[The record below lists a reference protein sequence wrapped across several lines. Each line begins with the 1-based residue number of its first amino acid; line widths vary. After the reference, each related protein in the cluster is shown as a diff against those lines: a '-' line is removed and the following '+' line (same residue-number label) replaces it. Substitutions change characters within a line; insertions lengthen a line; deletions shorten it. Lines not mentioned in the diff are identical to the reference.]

1 MICTQK
7 YRQKLT
13 NDFSMEWREEMIK
26 KVRNPFQSMTEVQKK
41 KNLMITKIAAVVL
54 FAIFYMM
61 LFISG
66 LYKDADGVHKIRLIA
81 PTLVFIVSSVLLF
94 IKIEVPELWNNL
106 AALCFSLFII
116 VENYVMLQVS
126 QGYPWHGMKLVAMEM
141 NLYIIL
147 AMFLVIYCIT
157 NSFKAG
163 IIGVTWISV
172 AFGLTNYYLCVF
184 RGTGFLAVDLVNV
197 ETAVNVAGGYSYA
210 LDFYNYFHIIIAIA
224 ITFVTLK
231 LKRNTLTPKWWR
243 IIPVMMC
250 VVILGRCYY
259 AYFVTKEF
267 NKTFKVKYYKPQETF
282 AKIGMYT
289 TFARS
294 IKDLVVEAP
303 EGYSVSKVEELTKKY
318 PGTKQSTKTQ
328 DAPNIIMIMDEAFTD
343 FVSFSDIDI
352 NKDNTPFYRSMKEN
366 TIKGQLYVS
375 IFGGGTVATEFEAL
389 TTNSM
394 GFIPNAITV
403 YTTYING
410 PMTSLA
416 DNLKAQGYGGIS
428 AMHPYRANGYKR
440 NKVYPYFGFEKFIT
454 EPDFAADTKRVGR
467 YISDE
472 ADFDKI
478 ISEYEN
484 YKKSSDNPF
493 FLFNVTMQN
502 HSPFTNGNVTGD
514 YKLEYNLDI
523 PQANE
528 YMNMIKHT
536 DNAIKK
542 LVEYF
547 EKQDEKTII
556 LFFGDHQP
564 KLEDEFY
571 EAVNSTSRL
580 SEANKNLEMRNTQ
593 YFLWA
598 NYDIEE
604 DDNLDISANYLSS
617 LLLDTA
623 GLGKTGYQQMASQI
637 RKQVPILT
645 RYGYIGADGV
655 FYKNDDKA
663 SPYYELL
670 QQYNYAQYNNV
681 FDTKNRVE
689 KFFE

>member
-1 MICTQK
+1 M
-7 YRQKLT
+7 
-13 NDFSMEWREEMIK
+13 SK
-26 KVRNPFQSMTEVQKK
+26 KVKIPFKNMTEEQKK
-41 KNLMITKIAAVVL
+41 KALLITKIVAVAL
-54 FAIFYMM
+54 FALFYLT
-61 LFISG
+61 LFTGG
-66 LYKDADGVHKIRLIA
+66 LYKEEDGIHAKRLII
-81 PTLVFIVSSVLLF
+81 PTILLIVPSVLLF
-94 IKIEVPELWNNL
+94 VNIKVSELVNNL
-106 AALCFSLFII
+106 AALSFSLFII
-116 VENYVMLQVS
+116 VENYVMLQIS

-147 AMFLVIYCIT
+147 AMFLFIYCVT

-172 AFGLTNYYLCVF
+172 IFGLVNYYLITF
-184 RGTGFLAVDLVNV
+184 RGTGFLAVDIVNV
-197 ETAVNVAGGYSYA
+197 GTALNVAGGYSYA
-210 LDFYNYFHIIIAIA
+210 LDFYNYLHVMVGIA

-231 LKRNTLTPKWWR
+231 LKKNTLTPNWWR
-243 IIPVMMC
+243 IIPIMIAL
-250 VVILGRCYY
+250 VVAGRCYY
-259 AYFVTKEF
+259 AYFRTTEF

-282 AKIGMYT
+282 EKIGMYT

-294 IKDLVVEAP
+294 IKDLFVEAP
-303 EGYSVSKVEELTKKY
+303 EGYSVSKVEELADKY
-318 PGTKQSTKTQ
+318 KGSEATISIE
-328 DAPNIIMIMDEAFTD
+328 DAPNIIVIMDEAFTD
-343 FVSFSDIDI
+343 FASFADMDI
-352 NKDNTPFYRSMKEN
+352 NKDNVTYYKSMKDN

-389 TTNSM
+389 TTNTM

-416 DNLKAQGYGGIS
+416 DNLKAQGYGGIT
-428 AMHPYRANGYKR
+428 AMHPYKGNGYKR
-440 NKVYPYFGFEKFIT
+440 DKVYPFFGFENFIT
-454 EPDFAADTKRVGR
+454 EEDFPADTERVGR
-467 YISDE
+467 YISDK
-472 ADFDKI
+472 ADFERI
-478 ISEYEN
+478 IEEYEKHN
-484 YKKSSDNPF
+484 ENNDSPF
-493 FLFNVTMQN
+493 FMFNVTMQN
-502 HSPFTNGNVTGD
+502 HSPFTNGNISGD
-514 YKLEYNLDI
+514 YKLGYDLNI

-528 YMNMIKHT
+528 YMNMMKHT
-536 DNAIKK
+536 DDAVKM

-564 KLEDEFY
+564 KLEDDFY
-571 EAVNSTSRL
+571 DAVNADSRL
-580 SEANKNLEMRNTQ
+580 DDVHKNLEKRNTQ

-604 DDNLDISANYLSS
+604 NDSLDISANYLSS

-623 GLGKTGYQQMASQI
+623 GLAKSGYQQMASEIQ
-637 RKQVPILT
+637 KQVPILT
-645 RYGYIGADGV
+645 RYGYIGADGN
-655 FYKNDDKA
+655 FYSNGDKT

-689 KFFE
+689 EFFESK